1 MEDKIIWRSVFI
13 VLTLGI
19 LSLAIS
25 LSIFFYMRSR
35 EPIWDNRSR
44 NYRVSAINSS
54 VPNLGSEFYTMASGP
69 TGKITLNGT
78 DEVTDENS
86 IYIRNSGA
94 FIVKFRG
101 TSYNSSTFVVEP
113 FESSVLVNRLNG
125 NSVIPL
131 DSNGSVLTPTS
142 VSIVPITGVTTGIT
156 ASMVADRLEITGSPS
171 ASTSYRLEVSV
182 MGWY

>member
-1 MEDKIIWRSVFI
+1 MEDKIVWRSVFI

-25 LSIFFYMRSR
+25 LSIFFYVRSR
-35 EPIWDNRSR
+35 EPVWDNRSR
-44 NYRVSAINSS
+44 IYRVSAINSS

-94 FIVKFRG
+94 FIVKLRG
-101 TSYNSSTFVVEP
+101 TSYNSTTFVVEP

-131 DSNGSVLTPTS
+131 DANGSVVTPTS
-142 VSIVPITGVTTGIT
+142 VSIAPITGITTALT
-156 ASMVADRLEITGSPS
+156 VALVSDRLEITGTPS
-171 ASTSYRLEVSV
+171 ASTSYKFEVSV